1 MRKGRKKWLAL
12 FLSLVMALTLTP
24 GTSLA
29 TDDSEG
35 EDNVVATIG
44 ENEYTSLADAIVE
57 AKEGETVVLQQDVE
71 VETSIAVAA
80 SITLNLNG
88 NTITN
93 LVEDERL
100 FSVTASGFTVDGTT
114 AGSGMTIPESNT
126 GSFGFIKIAAKSMV
140 TLNGGTYSGNTDG
153 GAFVKVFHN
162 DELDA
167 SGSTV
172 IFNNAEMTSNNR
184 FFSTDTLTTDVE
196 TPTLQVTGG
205 TFTTDGQAFGMD
217 VLYRSPVTF
226 TDATVTAGTGPCI
239 EVCGPAATFT
249 NCNFTVTG
257 ENSNGYGATAIA
269 TSWSG
274 TAEINGGTY
283 LAHNGYGV
291 YVYNSGG
298 KITIKDG
305 TVSGGDAAV
314 RADANVQASSPQ
326 QSTVI
331 VEGGSTKG
339 AWQTSDA
346 ENAPLV
352 VMGGTHTADV
362 TAYLAEGCTLTENE
376 GTYTVQEDHAV
387 QVGEQY
393 YGTLERAFA
402 NAGQG
407 DTVKLLADIELTKT
421 QDVTGT
427 DITLDLNGNTIS
439 GSIANSTSAGTSGII
454 RVNAGASLTITD
466 NSEGDKGTILN
477 SGVSTAYAVR
487 VQAGGTLTLDGGINL
502 RAEGTGTMNQ
512 AAALYIYNPLSSTN
526 LPTVTINDA
535 NLSADE
541 GYAVRISSSVGQHSL
556 TINGGTFLSESIS
569 ETAQLI
575 NNDNE
580 DYVTINGGTFYNWN
594 AALDAPLVSEDSC
607 MVIDENNTVTIQQD
621 PLAGYIASATTGDGP
636 AAYLTGGNLYNLIER
651 TRVGLN
657 QYGGNI
663 EITDDVTCTYPTD
676 GTATSRYFGTADES
690 GLMPAL
696 NLSIAEGANLSGS
709 MPLMAADVNVTGSG
723 TVADG
728 FFTPYTATYE
738 VSSSVNGDV
747 TEYRGRIASQHA
759 VATLVVDGE
768 SYNYSNISKA
778 LNNARIT
785 ADSTLILQ
793 QDVAFGGTTTTS
805 NSGVIDSLN
814 NIGLTIDL
822 NGHTLTYE
830 GTRNAFQVQGTD
842 KFLTLIDNSETGGGS
857 LVASSANSAV
867 CTSNG
872 STGAH
877 ITIGEGVTVK
887 GLALISGADATLD
900 VYGTIDTTGLTATD
914 NGQSYSVPAV
924 QTNGSYTTNSTIN
937 LYDGAVVQS
946 DSHAIYHPGTGT
958 LNVYDGA
965 TVSGGNV
972 GIEIRS
978 GTLNV
983 YDGAEISGGDGKP
996 SSAPNG
1002 SGTTTNNAG
1011 IAVAQHATG
1020 NPVVVNIYG
1029 GTISGGSALYESNPE
1044 GNDVDST
1051 ALIELNIRDGM
1062 FSSTDADSDSVHSE
1076 TQTGFITG
1084 GRFTDQPDGDY
1095 VYEGLTAVETD
1106 DNTGDYI
1113 INRLQNVYLS
1123 GTNGDD
1129 SNSGKDSSQAVKTLE
1144 HAVNLVAD
1152 DGVIYICG
1160 TVTVV
1165 DELLVD
1171 GVTIERADGFTGQL
1185 ISVNGADAKL
1195 SLTNTTISGKKAAGT
1210 AYSGYLVF
1218 VTNGGT
1224 LDIGEGAT
1232 LTDNNTTAVYVNNN
1246 SYMNMTGGTIQ
1257 NNTITN
1263 PTPDGFYYGGAGI
1276 SNGGTTDISG
1286 GVISGNSVTDYGG
1299 GISNERGTVTLRGN
1313 VVIRDNTA
1321 TWGGGVATT
1330 GGARTVLSENASITE
1345 NESER
1350 NGAGVY
1356 VEGYTNFDN
1365 VPGVFEMTGGS
1376 ITGNQVTGSGWGA
1389 GIYGYYFDGDTT
1401 IRISGGTI
1409 EGNQS
1414 DYDGKAIAI
1423 GGEGSSYARL
1433 ELSGSPVISG
1443 DVYYQGEDADGYV
1456 IHVTDEFDPT
1466 EPITLNRE
1474 IETVGITAVE
1484 YADGLTPDITH
1495 FTGSRAGDILAVN
1508 SEENSLDWAFA
1519 APQVR
1524 VEASGTT
1531 VHGEGNVTLTAITSH
1546 AAEGVTYTYQW
1557 YKDGTAITG
1566 QTDDTLTVSEAGRYA
1581 VKAVAHKGADIASA
1595 ETESA
1600 AVVVTAEGHVYVPT
1614 VTKPTCTEQGYTTYT
1629 CDICGDSYVA
1639 DYTEATG
1646 HSFSDKWITDGKNHW
1661 HECTVCGAK
1670 KDVAAHIFEWNRDS
1684 EDANIRHE
1692 ICSICGYE
1700 NSSEAIHSTGDSTEV
1715 ALWLVLMITAGAV
1728 AAGAVVYRRKRKA

>member
-57 AKEGETVVLQQDVE
+57 AKAGETVVLQQDVE
-71 VETSIAVAA
+71 VEASIAVAA

-114 AGSGMTIPESNT
+114 AGSGMTIPENNT

-140 TLNGGTYSGNTDG
+140 TLNGGTYSGNTDD
-153 GAFVKVFHN
+153 GAFVKVFN
-162 DELDA
+162 RDGLNA

-172 IFNNAEMTSNNR
+172 VFNNAEMTSNNG
-184 FFSTDTLTTDVE
+184 FFNTDTLTTDAE

-205 TFTTDGQAFGMD
+205 TYTSDGKAFGMD

-249 NCNFTVTG
+249 NCNFTVTR
-257 ENSNGYGATAIA
+257 ENSNGYGTTAIA

-283 LAHNGYGV
+283 SAPNGYGV

-314 RADANVQASSPQ
+314 RADENVQASSPQ

-331 VEGGSTKG
+331 VEGGSTNG
-339 AWQTSDA
+339 AWETNDA

-352 VMGGTHTADV
+352 VMGGTHTTDV
-362 TAYLAEGCTLTENE
+362 TEYLAAGCTLTENE
-376 GTYTVQEDHAV
+376 GAYIVQENQAV

-427 DITLDLNGNTIS
+427 DITLDLNGKTIS
-439 GSIANSTSAGTSGII
+439 GSVSSTGLI
-454 RVNAGASLTITD
+454 RVMNGASLTITD

-1629 CDICGDSYVA
+1629 CDICGDSYVT

>member
-1629 CDICGDSYVA
+1629 CDICGDSYVT

>member
-57 AKEGETVVLQQDVE
+57 AKAGETVVLQQDVE
-71 VETSIAVAA
+71 VEASIAVAA

-88 NTITN
+88 KTITN
-93 LVEDERL
+93 LVEGERL

-114 AGSGMTIPESNT
+114 AGSGMTIPENNT

-140 TLNGGTYSGNTDG
+140 TLNGGTYSGNTDD
-153 GAFVKVFHN
+153 GAFVKVFN
-162 DELDA
+162 RDGLNA

-172 IFNNAEMTSNNR
+172 VFNNAEMTSNNG
-184 FFSTDTLTTDVE
+184 FFNTDTLTTDAE

-205 TFTTDGQAFGMD
+205 TYTSDGKAFGMD

-249 NCNFTVTG
+249 NCNFTVTR
-257 ENSNGYGATAIA
+257 ENSNGYGTTAIA

-283 LAHNGYGV
+283 SAPNGYGV

-314 RADANVQASSPQ
+314 RADENVQASSPQ

-331 VEGGSTKG
+331 VEGGSTNG
-339 AWQTSDA
+339 AWETNDA

-352 VMGGTHTADV
+352 VMGGTHTTDV
-362 TAYLAEGCTLTENE
+362 TEYLAAGCTLTENE
-376 GTYTVQEDHAV
+376 GAYIVQENQAV

-427 DITLDLNGNTIS
+427 DITLDLNGKTIS
-439 GSIANSTSAGTSGII
+439 GSVSSTGLI
-454 RVNAGASLTITD
+454 RVMNGASLTITD

-1629 CDICGDSYVA
+1629 CDICGDSYVT

>member
-1 MRKGRKKWLAL
+1 
-12 FLSLVMALTLTP
+12 
-24 GTSLA
+24 
-29 TDDSEG
+29 
-35 EDNVVATIG
+35 
-44 ENEYTSLADAIVE
+44 
-57 AKEGETVVLQQDVE
+57 
-71 VETSIAVAA
+71 
-80 SITLNLNG
+80 
-88 NTITN
+88 
-93 LVEDERL
+93 
-100 FSVTASGFTVDGTT
+100 
-114 AGSGMTIPESNT
+114 
-126 GSFGFIKIAAKSMV
+126 
-140 TLNGGTYSGNTDG
+140 
-153 GAFVKVFHN
+153 
-162 DELDA
+162 
-167 SGSTV
+167 
-172 IFNNAEMTSNNR
+172 
-184 FFSTDTLTTDVE
+184 
-196 TPTLQVTGG
+196 
-205 TFTTDGQAFGMD
+205 
-217 VLYRSPVTF
+217 
-226 TDATVTAGTGPCI
+226 
-239 EVCGPAATFT
+239 
-249 NCNFTVTG
+249 
-257 ENSNGYGATAIA
+257 
-269 TSWSG
+269 
-274 TAEINGGTY
+274 
-283 LAHNGYGV
+283 
-291 YVYNSGG
+291 
-298 KITIKDG
+298 
-305 TVSGGDAAV
+305 
-314 RADANVQASSPQ
+314 
-326 QSTVI
+326 
-331 VEGGSTKG
+331 
-339 AWQTSDA
+339 
-346 ENAPLV
+346 
-352 VMGGTHTADV
+352 
-362 TAYLAEGCTLTENE
+362 
-376 GTYTVQEDHAV
+376 
-387 QVGEQY
+387 
-393 YGTLERAFA
+393 
-402 NAGQG
+402 
-407 DTVKLLADIELTKT
+407 
-421 QDVTGT
+421 
-427 DITLDLNGNTIS
+427 
-439 GSIANSTSAGTSGII
+439 
-454 RVNAGASLTITD
+454 
-466 NSEGDKGTILN
+466 
-477 SGVSTAYAVR
+477 
-487 VQAGGTLTLDGGINL
+487 
-502 RAEGTGTMNQ
+502 MNQ
-512 AAALYIYNPLSSTN
+512 AAALYIYNPLSSTA

-1629 CDICGDSYVA
+1629 CDICGDSYVT

>member
-57 AKEGETVVLQQDVE
+57 AKAGETVVLQQDVE
-71 VETSIAVAA
+71 VEASIAVAA

-88 NTITN
+88 KTITN
-93 LVEDERL
+93 LVEGERL

-114 AGSGMTIPESNT
+114 AGSGMTIPENNT

-140 TLNGGTYSGNTDG
+140 TLNGGTYSGNTDD
-153 GAFVKVFHN
+153 GAFVKVFN
-162 DELDA
+162 RDGLNA

-172 IFNNAEMTSNNR
+172 VFNNAEMTSNNG
-184 FFSTDTLTTDVE
+184 FFNTDTLTTDAE

-205 TFTTDGQAFGMD
+205 TYTSDGKAFGMD

-249 NCNFTVTG
+249 NCNFTVTR
-257 ENSNGYGATAIA
+257 ENSNGYGTTAIA

-283 LAHNGYGV
+283 SAPNGYGV

-314 RADANVQASSPQ
+314 RADENVQASSPQ

-331 VEGGSTKG
+331 VEGGSTNG
-339 AWQTSDA
+339 AWETNDA

-352 VMGGTHTADV
+352 VMGGTHTTDV
-362 TAYLAEGCTLTENE
+362 TEYLAAGCTLTENE
-376 GTYTVQEDHAV
+376 GAYIVQENQAV

-427 DITLDLNGNTIS
+427 DITLDLNGKTIS
-439 GSIANSTSAGTSGII
+439 GSVSSTGLI
-454 RVNAGASLTITD
+454 RVMNGASLTITD

-512 AAALYIYNPLSSTN
+512 AAALYIYNPLSSTA

-1629 CDICGDSYVA
+1629 CDICGDSYVT

>member
-331 VEGGSTKG
+331 VEGGSTEG

-362 TAYLAEGCTLTENE
+362 TEYLAEGCTLTENE

-407 DTVKLLADIELTKT
+407 DTVKLLADIELTET
-421 QDVTGT
+421 LDVAGTG
-427 DITLDLNGNTIS
+427 ITLDLNGNTIS

-477 SGVSTAYAVR
+477 SGVLTAYAVR
-487 VQAGGTLTLDGGINL
+487 VQAGGTLTLNGGVNL

-512 AAALYIYNPLSSTN
+512 AAALYIYNPLSSTA

-556 TINGGTFLSESIS
+556 TINGGTF
-569 ETAQLI
+569 
-575 NNDNE
+575 
-580 DYVTINGGTFYNWN
+580 YNWN
-594 AALDAPLVSEDSC
+594 AALDAPLVSEGSC
-607 MVIDENNTVTIQQD
+607 MVIDENNAVTIQQD
-621 PLAGYIASATTGDGP
+621 PPAGYIASATTGDGLE
-636 AAYLTGGNLYNLIER
+636 AYLTGGNLYNLIGR
-651 TRVGLN
+651 TRVALN
-657 QYGGNI
+657 EYGGSM
-663 EITDDVTCTYPTD
+663 EIAGNVTCAYPTE

-778 LNNARIT
+778 LNNAKIT

-857 LVASSANSAV
+857 LVANSANSAV

-872 STGAH
+872 SIGAH

-887 GLALISGADATLD
+887 GLALITGADATLD

-914 NGQSYSVPAV
+914 NGQTYSVPAV

-983 YDGAEISGGDGKP
+983 YDGAQISGGDGKP

-1129 SNSGKDSSQAVKTLE
+1129 SNSGKDSSQAVKTME

-1286 GVISGNSVTDYGG
+1286 GEISGNIVTNYGG
-1299 GISNERGTVTLRGN
+1299 GGIFNERGTVTLAGDAI
-1313 VVIRDNTA
+1313 VQGNTA
-1321 TWGGGVATT
+1321 AWGGGIATLS
-1330 GGARTVLSENASITE
+1330 GAKTILNENASITD
-1345 NESER
+1345 NKAAN

-1356 VEGYTNFDN
+1356 LSGYSNYDQT
-1365 VPGVFEMTGGS
+1365 PAVFEMTGGS
-1376 ITGNQVTGSGWGA
+1376 VTGNQVTDAGWGA
-1389 GIYGYYFDGDTT
+1389 GIFAYYSSGDTT
-1401 IRISGGTI
+1401 VRISGGTI

-1524 VEASGTT
+1524 VEANGTT
-1531 VHGEGNVTLTAITSH
+1531 VHGEGNVTLTAIASH
-1546 AAEGVTYTYQW
+1546 AAEGATYTYQW

-1600 AVVVTAEGHVYVPT
+1600 AIVVTAEGHVYVPT

-1629 CDICGDSYVA
+1629 CDICGDSYVT
-1639 DYTEATG
+1639 DYTEATE

-1692 ICSICGYE
+1692 VCSICGYE

>member
-57 AKEGETVVLQQDVE
+57 AKAGETVVLQQDVE
-71 VETSIAVAA
+71 VEASIAVAA

-88 NTITN
+88 KTITN
-93 LVEDERL
+93 LVEGERL

-114 AGSGMTIPESNT
+114 AGSGMTIPENNT

-140 TLNGGTYSGNTDG
+140 TLNGGTYSGNTDD
-153 GAFVKVFHN
+153 GAFVKVFN
-162 DELDA
+162 RDGLNA

-172 IFNNAEMTSNNR
+172 VFNNAEMTSNNG
-184 FFSTDTLTTDVE
+184 FFNTDTLTTDAE

-205 TFTTDGQAFGMD
+205 TYTSDGKAFGMD

-249 NCNFTVTG
+249 NCNFTVTR
-257 ENSNGYGATAIA
+257 ENSNGYGTTAIA

-283 LAHNGYGV
+283 SAPNGYGV

-314 RADANVQASSPQ
+314 RADENVQASSPQ

-331 VEGGSTKG
+331 VEGGSTNG
-339 AWQTSDA
+339 AWETNDA

-352 VMGGTHTADV
+352 VMGGTHTTDV
-362 TAYLAEGCTLTENE
+362 TEYLAAGCTLTENE
-376 GTYTVQEDHAV
+376 GAYIVQENQAV

-1629 CDICGDSYVA
+1629 CDICGDSYVT